1 MMATRAKA
9 NELEHRSFR
18 LPRKLLDAIKRGA
31 ERRGVSQ
38 TTLVERYLDEG
49 MRMDDHPLIVFRDSP
64 LGRRAMLA
72 GSRLDV
78 SQVIETIRNSDNS
91 LEDAA
96 DYLDLAELRV
106 RACLSYYAEYQ
117 DEVDAYAR
125 ASAAAS
131 EEAERAWRREQD
143 LIGA

>member
-1 MMATRAKA
+1 MVARAKP

-18 LPRKLLDAIKRGA
+18 LPRRLLGEIKQRA

-38 TTLVERYLDEG
+38 TALVERYLEEG
-49 MRMDDHPLIVFRDSP
+49 VRLDDHPMIVFGDSP

-72 GSRLDV
+72 GSRLEV
-78 SQVIETIRNSDNS
+78 SQVIATIRNSKDS

-96 DYLDLAELRV
+96 EYLDLPVVRV
-106 RACLSYYAEYQ
+106 RACLSYYAAYQ
-117 DEVDAYAR
+117 EEVDEYA
-125 ASAAAS
+125 AETAAAS
-131 EEAERAWRREQD
+131 EKAERTWRREQD